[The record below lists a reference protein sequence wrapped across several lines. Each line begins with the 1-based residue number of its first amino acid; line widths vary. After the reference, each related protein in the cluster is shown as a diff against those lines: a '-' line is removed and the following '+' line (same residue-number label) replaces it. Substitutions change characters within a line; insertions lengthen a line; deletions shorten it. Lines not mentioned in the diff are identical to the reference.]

1 MYRAQAN
8 IRTLRTKRR
17 KNTRVRKFLWRGFFL
32 VSALVFA
39 FFGASLFSF
48 YAPFQLEKV
57 VLIGI
62 NASARS
68 TLLNAEAAIARAFA
82 EERTRLFSPT
92 HALLYPRRALLSAVA
107 SSSPRVAETSAT
119 RGGRLLIIFV
129 SERKPFSKWCAEEE
143 NPCLF
148 IDDTGFA
155 FAFAAHDSTPTST
168 LVFTGGTPI
177 AGTRFLPSAE
187 FALLRE
193 TLASAERVGFYV
205 AGVSRREGRDFSF
218 LLSDHTEVRF
228 VLSSKTTAFFFELPT
243 TLSAARLAIAD
254 GSVTPPLQY
263 LDLRFADQVVFKRR

>member
-8 IRTLRTKRR
+8 VRTLRTKRR
-17 KNTRVRKFLWRGFFL
+17 KNTRARKFLWRGFFL
-32 VSALVFA
+32 VSALTLV
-39 FFGASLFSF
+39 FFGASWFSF
-48 YAPFQLEKV
+48 YAPFQLKKV

-62 NASARS
+62 HTSARA
-68 TLLNAEAAIARAFA
+68 TLLRAEVGVARAFA
-82 EERTRLFSPT
+82 EEGARLFSPT
-92 HALLYPRRALLSAVA
+92 HALLYPRRALVSTVA
-107 SSSPRVAETSAT
+107 SSSPRVAGVSVA
-119 RGGRLLIIFV
+119 RGGRLLIV
-129 SERKPFSKWCAEEE
+129 AVAERKPFAKWCAEEGS
-143 NPCLF
+143 PCLF

-155 FAFAAHDSTPTST
+155 FASAAHDSTPAFT

-177 AGTRFLPSAE
+177 AGNRFLPSAE

-228 VLSSKTTAFFFELPT
+228 VLSSKTPAFFFELST